1 MKKVM
6 VLLFLLALWL
16 SGCDQKPV
24 MEGLWLVKKV
34 TVGNEDVTPNA
45 RWTRFNA
52 NHTYESGNGWFQ
64 HTLGTWQLDNEKN
77 VLTMLNTN
85 GIKDDQ
91 EPFTISISD
100 LEMYWSREEEGLKVE
115 VTLLRSNELPQTYGD
130 QLLGLWQLK
139 KVKGGGPYFNSDS
152 IQESDYLFL
161 RWDKRF
167 VIRANNRRVN
177 GVYNV
182 HGHKAELE
190 LIPYNNELD
199 RDFWSVDFGD
209 DEIILTRL
217 NSDSLITRTFSRI
230 DAFP

>member
-1 MKKVM
+1 M
-6 VLLFLLALWL
+6 A
-16 SGCDQKPV
+16 
-24 MEGLWLVKKV
+24 
-34 TVGNEDVTPNA
+34 
-45 RWTRFNA
+45 
-52 NHTYESGNGWFQ
+52 
-64 HTLGTWQLDNEKN
+64 
-77 VLTMLNTN
+77 
-85 GIKDDQ
+85 I
-91 EPFTISISD
+91 I
-100 LEMYWSREEEGLKVE
+100 
-115 VTLLRSNELPQTYGD
+115 
-130 QLLGLWQLK
+130 K

-199 RDFWSVDFGD
+199 RDFWFVDFGD

-230 DAFP
+230 NAFP